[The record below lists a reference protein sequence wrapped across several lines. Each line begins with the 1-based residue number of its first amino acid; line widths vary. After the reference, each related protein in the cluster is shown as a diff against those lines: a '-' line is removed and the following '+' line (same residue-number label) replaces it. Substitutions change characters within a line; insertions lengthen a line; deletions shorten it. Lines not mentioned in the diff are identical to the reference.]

1 MEYKRSY
8 GLVSRNLRLIE
19 RETQWKGDVMSCVD
33 MGRDDTSSIT
43 SRKKLEVEMRVFGRV
58 ESDDRECIW
67 LMMLDGPAEGGQ
79 CDLY

>member
-19 RETQWKGDVMSCVD
+19 REIQWKGDVMSCVD
-33 MGRDDTSSIT
+33 MGRDDTSSVT